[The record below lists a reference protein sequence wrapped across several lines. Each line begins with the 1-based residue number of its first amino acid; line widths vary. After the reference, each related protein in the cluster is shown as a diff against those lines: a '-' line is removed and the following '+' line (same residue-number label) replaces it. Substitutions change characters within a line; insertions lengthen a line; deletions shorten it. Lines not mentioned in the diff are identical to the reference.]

1 MAIVFAVLILISF
14 LISLFKY
21 IPKIQAMFEGEK
33 EDIEDIA
40 NSPVDNAIA
49 QIEESEEKE
58 LMDDMELVS
67 VITAAIQAYRGENH
81 IPKDCF
87 IVRSIRKTNYGKR

>member
-1 MAIVFAVLILISF
+1 MDVLLYGISAMTVVLTGNSLGEKFQSGIFYTVIGMAIVFAVLILISF

-49 QIEESEEKE
+49 QIEESEEK
-58 LMDDMELVS
+58 S
-67 VITAAIQAYRGENH
+67 
-81 IPKDCF
+81 
-87 IVRSIRKTNYGKR
+87 